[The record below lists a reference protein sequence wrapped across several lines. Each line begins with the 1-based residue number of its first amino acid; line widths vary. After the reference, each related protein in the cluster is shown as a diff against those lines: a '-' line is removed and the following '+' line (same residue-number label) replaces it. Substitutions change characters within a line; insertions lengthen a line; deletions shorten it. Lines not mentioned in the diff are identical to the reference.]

1 MPFKETVLPD
11 VIARG
16 LVNELCHFPH
26 EDADLGD
33 LDGFNKNTLGLAS
46 FILCSSTRRFRSSKS
61 RCSSLS
67 GHARA
72 ASAEFLKFGS
82 TGAPQQP
89 VLRMDEMTTYT
100 VQRLTAWPPPYD
112 GHFLFA
118 AGGVDTVAPFP
129 SSPKAVV
136 TSPALPMPRQAHTS
150 RATNHRIPPL
160 STTRTCL
167 NLPF

>member
-100 VQRLTAWPPPYD
+100 VQRLTAWPPPYVT
-112 GHFLFA
+112 
-118 AGGVDTVAPFP
+118 GGRGNTGRVRKRRTFP
-129 SSPKAVV
+129 VCRRGCRYCRPLPVV
-136 TSPALPMPRQAHTS
+136 TQGGDH
-150 RATNHRIPPL
+150 IPGIADAKAGSYVP
-160 STTRTCL
+160 CHK
-167 NLPF
+167 P